1 MLKKLKS
8 SIILTIKKIRNKKIV
23 ILLLFILLFFVYKI
37 SFFENDVTLVTP
49 KTIINKHVQMYS
61 SILSMH
67 QVKLSEIYL

>member
-49 KTIINKHVQMYS
+49 KTIINKHVQIYS